1 MFGVLML
8 FMVVCWFVVFGLPL
22 LVVCRVLVGCFY
34 LLCWFGI
41 VAFLICLGDWLG
53 LCRLVALLSS
63 GLVYCLL
70 FGVCTVIVP

>member
-41 VAFLICLGDWLG
+41 VAFLICLGDW
-53 LCRLVALLSS
+53 
-63 GLVYCLL
+63 
-70 FGVCTVIVP
+70 FGFV